1 LTTKFKVGDI
11 INWIDGT
18 ALITDILVHQDSY
31 HYEFYLFDTDE
42 YLSDYVHAD
51 GNDSRWFKVA

>member
-1 LTTKFKVGDI
+1 MTTKFKVGDI

-18 ALITDILVHQDSY
+18 ALITDILLHQDSY

-42 YLSDYVHAD
+42 YLSDFVQYMDYEDNIYLLA
-51 GNDSRWFKVA
+51 